1 MSSGNL
7 SNIITSFS
15 LYKFLDTLTIPFVK
29 TDAYK
34 LGIIDAKGNLL
45 KNAHTLNPTEK
56 AAYNEFYQLVF
67 SLKKLLIKI
76 PDPYVRASLSNVI
89 GSLRVISEE
98 CESLGGN
105 GEEFMARAL
114 RELYACRLL
123 NEEGEGGG
131 AAPAATP
138 ANSVGAGGIYGLKP
152 EEATFLSKEGQK
164 RHTSTNSIFKRRKP
178 NRYYNDQTNSY

>member
-7 SNIITSFS
+7 SNIITSFT
-15 LYKFLDTLTIPFVK
+15 LYKFLDALTMPFVK

-45 KNAHTLNPTEK
+45 KNIHTLNPTEK
-56 AAYNEFYQLVF
+56 AAYNDFYQLVF
-67 SLKKLLIKI
+67 SLKKLLMKV
-76 PDPYVRASLSNVI
+76 PDPYVRASLSNVV

-105 GEEFMARAL
+105 GEEFITRAL

-123 NEEGEGGG
+123 NEEGEGGVVST
-131 AAPAATP
+131 TP
-138 ANSVGAGGIYGLKP
+138 ANSVSAGGIYGLKP